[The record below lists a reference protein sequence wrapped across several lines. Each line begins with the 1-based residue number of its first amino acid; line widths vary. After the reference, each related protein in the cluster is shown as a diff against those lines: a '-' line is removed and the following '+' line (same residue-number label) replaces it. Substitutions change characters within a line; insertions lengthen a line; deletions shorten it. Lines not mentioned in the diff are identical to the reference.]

1 MEYKIEAHRIMSMS
15 LGKIYNSRIQRGGI
29 KLHKNLLVSLVLR
42 SARHI
47 YLSQYYSGMC
57 LSTQQ
62 VVSQQEEREWREGE
76 YMDLN
81 QDKCISIAPDHLTG
95 APAEDAPVQLKDNG
109 PSAVANE
116 ESDDVDIDTI
126 PQTNCTTKLE
136 SPDLH
141 YASEGSET
149 PPEASENTDI
159 TTDYVTVISSKC
171 NSDKESPI
179 DGQISRT
186 FLGDK
191 SDILQAHRSCA
202 NRKRTSE
209 NLELQPTKRTKISA
223 QSAYFDADSNEV
235 CEEMDTGNVT
245 SLITIFGSSFS
256 GLLSKDTAQSG
267 SEAADSGLGQV
278 CDQMLKIPNPWTTA
292 IVAF

>member
-1 MEYKIEAHRIMSMS
+1 MSIF
-15 LGKIYNSRIQRGGI
+15 LGKMYNSRIQRGGI
-29 KLHKNLLVSLVLR
+29 KLHKNQLVFLVLR
-42 SARHI
+42 NARHM
-47 YLSQYYSGMC
+47 YLSEYYSGMC

-62 VVSQQEEREWREGE
+62 VVSQQEEREWREGH
-76 YMDLN
+76 MDLN
-81 QDKCISIAPDHLTG
+81 QDQCISIAPDHLTG

-109 PSAVANE
+109 HSAVANE
-116 ESDDVDIDTI
+116 ESADVDIATI
-126 PQTNCTTKLE
+126 PQTDGTTKLE

-149 PPEASENTDI
+149 PPEASENTEI
-159 TTDYVTVISSKC
+159 TTDDVTVTSLKM
-171 NSDKESPI
+171 NSALSQTGPNVDKESPI
-179 DGQISRT
+179 DDQISRT

-191 SDILQAHRSCA
+191 SDILKAHRSCV

-209 NLELQPTKRTKISA
+209 NLELQPTKRTKVYA
-223 QSAYFDADSNEV
+223 QSDFDADGNEV

-256 GLLSKDTAQSG
+256 GLLSKDTAQSV
-267 SEAADSGLGQV
+267 SEADDSGSGQV
-278 CDQMLKIPNPWTTA
+278 CDQMLKILNPWTTA